1 MYCKSY
7 FLECEAAFIDDTTI
21 CIYIERMKFTWSST
35 KCQANIKTHGLD
47 FVDTENEHEIRII
60 SFRKATRRESQIYF
74 HEINN

>member
-1 MYCKSY
+1 
-7 FLECEAAFIDDTTI
+7 
-21 CIYIERMKFTWSST
+21 MKFTWSST

-74 HEINN
+74 HEIKN